1 MKKWIQ
7 VLLVLILSSQ
17 VIASDL
23 GPKKQLDEGMW
34 LPMFVSRL
42 NYTDMKKEGL
52 KLTAEEIYSVNNS
65 SLKDAIVHFGGFC
78 TGEIVSDKGLIFT
91 NHHCGYGG
99 IQSVSTVENDYLTNG
114 FFAKSHDEEKP
125 IDGLFVRFLQRMDD
139 VSEKVNKEL
148 EGLSG
153 AERAKKAQEVMA
165 GIKAEKEGELNNDS
179 YEVVVKSFFEGNEFY
194 MFVYERYDDIR
205 LVGNP
210 PEAVGKFGGDTDN
223 WMWPRHTGDFS
234 IFRVYASKD
243 NKPAKYSEDNIPYTP
258 KHHLPVSIN
267 GVKKDDFAMIMG
279 YPGSTDRYLTS
290 EGVKQQIEV
299 FNPLFVEM
307 RDAILKTW
315 RKHMDADPKVRLQYA
330 SKYASTANYWK
341 YFIGQTKGLKRQHV
355 IEKKQAEE
363 SKFNTWIAQDTERKK
378 EYGEVTDMLKD
389 GYEGKR
395 DGRVALVLLTQGGFR
410 IEAVMQARKAAR
422 FVGEVSAEEVSESVI
437 KDAKASALEQ
447 AKGFFKDYDYAT
459 DKELA
464 VVLLKKYKE
473 VLGRSENK
481 NLPVPSVYEL
491 IEREFNGDYE
501 AYVEKAFTTSV
512 FSDQERMEAF
522 INDPS
527 ATIYEEDMLT
537 QLHNEFFQS
546 YLAVAQGEQEA
557 EMKVEDG
564 NRLYVKGIREMNPN
578 KSYYP
583 NANSTMRLTYGTVKD
598 YIPGDAMFYA
608 YYTTSK
614 GLLEKE
620 DPKNHE
626 FVLPKEI
633 KEKVVNK
640 DFGRYAD
647 QNGELRIAFITNNDI
662 TGGNSGSPVIN
673 GNGELIGLAFDGN
686 WEAMSGDIAFEPK
699 LQRCINVDVRYV
711 LWTIDK
717 VYGAKNIVDEMTI
730 VGGKK
735 GKGKAYEELMPAKY

>member
-1 MKKWIQ
+1 MRKS
-7 VLLVLILSSQ
+7 LLFILALIISSQ
-17 VIASDL
+17 VFASDH
-23 GPKKQLDEGMW
+23 GVAKPLDEGMW

-42 NYTDMKKEGL
+42 NYVDMKKEGL

-78 TGEIVSDKGLIFT
+78 TGEIVSDQGLIFT

-99 IQSVSTVENDYLTNG
+99 IQSVSTVENDYLTDG
-114 FFAKSHDEEKP
+114 FFAKSHDQEKP

-139 VSEKVNKEL
+139 VSAQVNKEL
-148 EGLSG
+148 DGLTG
-153 AERAKKAQEVMA
+153 EERAQKAQTVM
-165 GIKAEKEGELNNDS
+165 GEIKAAKEKELNNDS
-179 YEVVVKSFFEGNEFY
+179 YEVSVKSFFEGNEFY
-194 MFVYERYDDIR
+194 MFVYERFDDIR

-234 IFRVYASKD
+234 IFRVYANKE
-243 NKPAKYSEDNIPYTP
+243 NKPSKYSEDNVPYKP
-258 KHHLPVSIN
+258 KHHLPVSIE
-267 GVKKDDFAMIMG
+267 GVQKDDFAMIMG

-363 SKFNTWIAQDTERKK
+363 STFNKWVASDATRKK
-378 EYGEVTDMLKD
+378 EYGDVTEMLKE
-389 GYEGKR
+389 GYDGKR
-395 DGRVALVLLTQGGFR
+395 DGRVAMVLLTQGGFR
-410 IEAVMQARKAAR
+410 MEAVMQARKTAR
-422 FVGEVSAEEVSESVI
+422 FVGEAADEKTSEASLKAAKETALSQAE
-437 KDAKASALEQ
+437 
-447 AKGFFKDYDYAT
+447 GFFKNYDYAT

-473 VLGRSENK
+473 VLSRPENK
-481 NLPVPSVYEL
+481 NLPVPAIYEL
-491 IEREFNGDYE
+491 IDREFDGDYV
-501 AYVEKAFTTSV
+501 AYVEKAYSTSV
-512 FSDQERMEAF
+512 FTDKDRMEAF
-522 INDPS
+522 INAP
-527 ATIYEEDMLT
+527 TMEGYEADMLT
-537 QLHNEFFQS
+537 QLHNEFFQA
-546 YLAVAQGEQEA
+546 YMGVAQSEQEA
-557 EMKVEDG
+557 ELKVADG
-564 NRLYVKGIREMNPN
+564 NRLYVKGIREMNPT
-578 KSYYP
+578 KSFYP
-583 NANSTMRLTYGTVKD
+583 NANSTMRLTYGQVND

-620 DPKNHE
+620 DPNNHE
-626 FVLPKEI
+626 FVLPKAV
-633 KEKVVNK
+633 KDGVVKK

-686 WEAMSGDIAFEPK
+686 WEAMSGDISFEPD

-711 LWTIDK
+711 LWIIDK
-717 VYGAKNIVDEMTI
+717 VYGAGNIVNEMTI
-730 VGGKK
+730 VDGKK
-735 GKGKAYEELMPAKY
+735 PKGKPYETLMPKKY

>member
-7 VLLVLILSSQ
+7 FLLVMMLSLQ
-17 VIASDL
+17 AMASDF
-23 GPKKQLDEGMW
+23 GNNKPLDEGMW
-34 LPMFVSRL
+34 LPMFISRL
-42 NYTDMKKEGL
+42 NHVDMKKEGL

-114 FFAKSHDEEKP
+114 FFAKSFDQEKA

-139 VSEKVNKEL
+139 VSEKVNGEL
-148 EGLSG
+148 KGLSG
-153 AERAKKAQEVMA
+153 VERQKKAAEVMA
-165 GIKAEKEGELNNDS
+165 AIKEAKEKELNNDS
-179 YEVVVKSFFEGNEFY
+179 YEVSVKSFFEGNEFY
-194 MFVYERYDDIR
+194 MFVYERFDDIR
-205 LVGNP
+205 LVGTP

-234 IFRVYASKD
+234 IFRVYANKD
-243 NKPAKYSEDNIPYTP
+243 NKPAKYSKDNVPYKP

-267 GVKKDDFAMIMG
+267 GVQKDDFAMIMG

-363 SKFNTWIAQDTERKK
+363 AKFNQWISQDASRKK
-378 EYGEVTDMLKD
+378 EFGDVTDMLKE

-395 DGRVALVLLTQGGFR
+395 DGRVAYVLLTQGGFR
-410 IEAVMQARKAAR
+410 MEAVMQARRMGR
-422 FVGEVSAEEVSESVI
+422 FVGEATSEETSKISLE
-437 KDAKASALEQ
+437 KAQEAALEQ
-447 AKGFFKDYDYAT
+447 VEGFFKDYNYET
-459 DKELA
+459 DKALA
-464 VVLLKKYKE
+464 VVLLRKYKE
-473 VLGRSENK
+473 VLGRKENK
-481 NLPVPSVYEL
+481 NLPVPSVYEE
-491 IEREFNGDYE
+491 IEREYDGSYE
-501 AYVEKAFTTSV
+501 AYVEKAYTSSMFT
-512 FSDQERMEAF
+512 DKGRLEAF
-522 INDPS
+522 IKNPNAD
-527 ATIYEEDMLT
+527 TYNNDMLKV
-537 QLHNEFFQS
+537 LHDEFFQS
-546 YLAVAQGEQEA
+546 YMTVAQSEQEA
-557 EMKVEDG
+557 QMKVDDG
-564 NRLYVKGIREMNPN
+564 NRLYVKGIREMNPE
-578 KSYYP
+578 KAYYP
-583 NANSTMRLTYGTVKD
+583 NANSTMRLTYGQVRD

-633 KEKVVNK
+633 KESVVKK

-686 WEAMSGDIAFEPK
+686 WEAMSGDISFEPE

-711 LWTIDK
+711 LWIIDK
-717 VYGAKNIVDEMTI
+717 VYGASNIVNEMTI
-730 VGGKK
+730 VEGKK
-735 GKGKAYEELMPAKY
+735 AKGKPYEALMPKKY

>member
-1 MKKWIQ
+1 M
-7 VLLVLILSSQ
+7 SSQ
-17 VIASDL
+17 VFASDH
-23 GPKKQLDEGMW
+23 GVAKPLDEGMW

-42 NYTDMKKEGL
+42 NYVDMKKEGL

-78 TGEIVSDKGLIFT
+78 TGEIVSDQGLIFT

-99 IQSVSTVENDYLTNG
+99 IQSVSTVENDYLTDG
-114 FFAKSHDEEKP
+114 FFAKSHDQEKP

-139 VSEKVNKEL
+139 VSAQVNKEL
-148 EGLSG
+148 DGLTG
-153 AERAKKAQEVMA
+153 EERAKKAQAVM
-165 GIKAEKEGELNNDS
+165 GEIKAAKVEELNNDS
-179 YEVVVKSFFEGNEFY
+179 YEVSVKSFFEGNEFY
-194 MFVYERYDDIR
+194 MFVYERFDDIR

-234 IFRVYASKD
+234 IFRVYANKE
-243 NKPAKYSEDNIPYTP
+243 NKPSKYSEDNVPYKP
-258 KHHLPVSIN
+258 KHHLPVSIE
-267 GVKKDDFAMIMG
+267 GVQKDDFAMIMG

-363 SKFNTWIAQDTERKK
+363 STFNKWVASDGTRKK
-378 EYGEVTDMLKD
+378 EYGDVTEMLKE
-389 GYEGKR
+389 GYDGKR
-395 DGRVALVLLTQGGFR
+395 DGRVAMVLLTQGGFR
-410 IEAVMQARKAAR
+410 MEAVMQARKTAR
-422 FVGEVSAEEVSESVI
+422 FVGEAADEKTSEASLKAAKEAALSQAE
-437 KDAKASALEQ
+437 
-447 AKGFFKDYDYAT
+447 GFFKNYDYAT

-473 VLGRSENK
+473 VLSRPENK
-481 NLPVPSVYEL
+481 NLPVPAIYEL
-491 IEREFNGDYE
+491 IDREFDGDYV
-501 AYVEKAFTTSV
+501 AYVEKAYTTSV
-512 FSDQERMEAF
+512 FTDKGRMEAF
-522 INDPS
+522 INAP
-527 ATIYEEDMLT
+527 TMEGYEADMLT
-537 QLHNEFFQS
+537 QLHNEFFQA
-546 YLAVAQGEQEA
+546 YMGVAQSEQEA
-557 EMKVEDG
+557 ELKVSDG
-564 NRLYVKGIREMNPN
+564 NRLYVKGIREMNPT
-578 KSYYP
+578 KSFYP
-583 NANSTMRLTYGTVKD
+583 NANSTMRLTYGQVND

-620 DPKNHE
+620 DPNNHE
-626 FVLPKEI
+626 FILPKAV
-633 KEKVVNK
+633 KDGVVKK

-686 WEAMSGDIAFEPK
+686 WEAMSGDISFEPD

-711 LWTIDK
+711 LWIIDK
-717 VYGAKNIVDEMTI
+717 VYGAGNIVNEMTI
-730 VGGKK
+730 VDGKK
-735 GKGKAYEELMPAKY
+735 PKGKPYETLMPKKY

>member
-125 IDGLFVRFLQRMDD
+125 IEGLFVRFLQRMDD

-363 SKFNTWIAQDTERKK
+363 SKFNTWIAQDAKRKK
-378 EYGEVTDMLKD
+378 EYGEVTDMLKE

-522 INDPS
+522 INNPS
-527 ATIYEEDMLT
+527 AAIYEEDMLT

-546 YLAVAQGEQEA
+546 YLTVAQGEQEA

>member
-1 MKKWIQ
+1 MKKFMQ
-7 VLLVLILSSQ
+7 LALVLIMSLQAS
-17 VIASDL
+17 ASDF
-23 GPKKQLDEGMW
+23 GNNKPLDEGMW

-42 NYTDMKKEGL
+42 NYVDMKKEGL

-114 FFAKSHDEEKP
+114 FFAKSFDEEKP

-139 VSEKVNKEL
+139 VSPQVNKEL
-148 EGLSG
+148 EGLKG
-153 AERAKKAQEVMA
+153 MERQKKAAEVMNQ
-165 GIKAEKEGELNNDS
+165 IKADKEKELNNDS
-179 YEVVVKSFFEGNEFY
+179 YEVSVKSFFEGNEFY
-194 MFVYERYDDIR
+194 MFVYERFDDIR

-210 PEAVGKFGGDTDN
+210 PEGVGKFGGDTDN

-234 IFRVYASKD
+234 VFRVYSNKD
-243 NKPAKYSEDNIPYTP
+243 NQPAKYSEDNVPYTP

-267 GVKKDDFAMIMG
+267 GVAKDDFAMIMG

-355 IEKKQAEE
+355 IEKKQADEA
-363 SKFNTWIAQDTERKK
+363 KFNQWIGQDASRKS
-378 EYGEVTDMLKD
+378 EYGEVTEMLKE
-389 GYEGKR
+389 GYAGKR
-395 DGRVALVLLTQGGFR
+395 DGRVAMVLLTQGAFR
-410 IEAVMQARKAAR
+410 MEAVMQARKMAR
-422 FVGEVSAEEVSESVI
+422 FVGEASNEETSEASL
-437 KDAKASALEQ
+437 KAAQEAALDA
-447 AKGFFKDYDYAT
+447 AKGFFKDYDYSS

-464 VVLLKKYKE
+464 VVLLRKYKE
-473 VLGRSENK
+473 VLDRPENK
-481 NLPVPSVYEL
+481 NLPVPGIYEE
-491 IEREFNGDYE
+491 IEREFDGSYE
-501 AYVEKAFTTSV
+501 AYVEKAYSTSI
-512 FSDQERMEAF
+512 FSDQARTEAF
-522 INDPS
+522 INNPS
-527 ATIYEEDMLT
+527 QEAYAADMLKE
-537 QLHNEFFQS
+537 LHDEFFQA
-546 YLAVAQGEQEA
+546 YLTVAKEEQEA
-557 EMKVEDG
+557 ELKVSDG
-564 NRLYVKGIREMNPN
+564 NRLYVKGIREMNPST
-578 KSYYP
+578 SYYP
-583 NANSTMRLTYGTVKD
+583 NANSTMRLTYGQVKD

-626 FVLPKEI
+626 FILPKEI
-633 KEKVVNK
+633 KEGVVKK
-640 DFGRYAD
+640 DFGQYAD
-647 QNGELRIAFITNNDI
+647 ANGELRIAFITNNDI

-673 GNGELIGLAFDGN
+673 GKGELIGLAFDGN
-686 WEAMSGDIAFEPK
+686 WEAMSGDISFEPD

-711 LWTIDK
+711 LWIMDK
-717 VYGAKNIVDEMTI
+717 VYGAKNLIDEMTI
-730 VGGKK
+730 VGGKPA
-735 GKGKAYEELMPAKY
+735 KGKAYEDLMPKKY

>member
-1 MKKWIQ
+1 MRKS
-7 VLLVLILSSQ
+7 LLFILALIMSSQ
-17 VIASDL
+17 VFASDH
-23 GPKKQLDEGMW
+23 GVAKPLDEGMW

-42 NYTDMKKEGL
+42 NYVDMKKEGL

-78 TGEIVSDKGLIFT
+78 TGEIVSDQGLIFT

-99 IQSVSTVENDYLTNG
+99 IQSVSTVENDYLTDG
-114 FFAKSHDEEKP
+114 FFAKSHDQEKP

-139 VSEKVNKEL
+139 VSAQVNKEL
-148 EGLSG
+148 DGLTG
-153 AERAKKAQEVMA
+153 EERAKKAQAVM
-165 GIKAEKEGELNNDS
+165 GEIKAAKVEELNNDS
-179 YEVVVKSFFEGNEFY
+179 YEVSVKSFFEGNEFY
-194 MFVYERYDDIR
+194 MFVYERFDDIR

-234 IFRVYASKD
+234 IFRVYANKE
-243 NKPAKYSEDNIPYTP
+243 NKPSKYSEDNVPYKP
-258 KHHLPVSIN
+258 KHHLPVSIE
-267 GVKKDDFAMIMG
+267 GVQKDDFAMIMG

-363 SKFNTWIAQDTERKK
+363 STFNKWVASDGTRKK
-378 EYGEVTDMLKD
+378 EYGDVTEMLKE
-389 GYEGKR
+389 GYDGKR
-395 DGRVALVLLTQGGFR
+395 DGRVAMVLLTQGGFR
-410 IEAVMQARKAAR
+410 MEAVMQARKTAR
-422 FVGEVSAEEVSESVI
+422 FVGEAADEKTSEASLKAAKEAALSQAE
-437 KDAKASALEQ
+437 
-447 AKGFFKDYDYAT
+447 GFFKNYDYAT

-473 VLGRSENK
+473 VLSRPENK
-481 NLPVPSVYEL
+481 NLPVPAIYEL
-491 IEREFNGDYE
+491 IDREFDGDYV
-501 AYVEKAFTTSV
+501 AYVEKAYTTSV
-512 FSDQERMEAF
+512 FTDKGRMEAF
-522 INDPS
+522 INAP
-527 ATIYEEDMLT
+527 TMEGYEADMLT
-537 QLHNEFFQS
+537 QLHNEFFQA
-546 YLAVAQGEQEA
+546 YMGVAQSEQEA
-557 EMKVEDG
+557 ELKVSDG
-564 NRLYVKGIREMNPN
+564 NRLYVKGIREMNPT
-578 KSYYP
+578 KSFYP
-583 NANSTMRLTYGTVKD
+583 NANSTMRLTYGQVND

-620 DPKNHE
+620 DPNNHE
-626 FVLPKEI
+626 FILPKAV
-633 KEKVVNK
+633 KDGVVKK

-686 WEAMSGDIAFEPK
+686 WEAMSGDISFEPD

-711 LWTIDK
+711 LWIIDK
-717 VYGAKNIVDEMTI
+717 VYGAGNIVNEMTI
-730 VGGKK
+730 VDGKK
-735 GKGKAYEELMPAKY
+735 PKGKPYETLMPKKY

>member
-7 VLLVLILSSQ
+7 VLLVLMLSSQ

-125 IDGLFVRFLQRMDD
+125 IEGLFVRFLQRMDD
-139 VSEKVNKEL
+139 VSAKVNKEL
-148 EGLSG
+148 EGLTG

-267 GVKKDDFAMIMG
+267 GVQKDDFAMIMG

-363 SKFNTWIAQDTERKK
+363 SKFNTWVAQDANRKK
-378 EYGEVTDMLKD
+378 EYGTVTDMLKV
-389 GYEGKR
+389 GYDGKR
-395 DGRVALVLLTQGGFR
+395 DGRVAMVLLTQGGFR

-422 FVGEVSAEEVSESVI
+422 FVGEVTAEEVSESVV
-437 KDAKASALEQ
+437 KDAKASALSQ
-447 AKGFFKDYDYAT
+447 AEGFFKDYDYAT

-473 VLGRSENK
+473 VLGRPENK
-481 NLPVPSVYEL
+481 DLPVPSVYEL
-491 IEREFNGDYE
+491 IEREFNGDYV

-512 FSDQERMEAF
+512 FTDQGRMEAF
-522 INDPS
+522 INNPS
-527 ATIYEEDMLT
+527 AAVYGEDMLT

-546 YLAVAQGEQEA
+546 YLTVVQAEQEA

-564 NRLYVKGIREMNPN
+564 NRLYVKGIREMNPD

-598 YIPGDAMFYA
+598 YIPGDAMFYS

-626 FVLPKEI
+626 FILPKEI
-633 KEKVVNK
+633 KEKVVK
-640 DFGRYAD
+640 RDFGRYAD

-686 WEAMSGDIAFEPK
+686 WEAMSGDIAFEPE

-735 GKGKAYEELMPAKY
+735 AKGKAYEDLMPTKY

>member
-1 MKKWIQ
+1 M
-7 VLLVLILSSQ
+7 LSSQ

-125 IDGLFVRFLQRMDD
+125 IEGLFVRFLQRMDD

-148 EGLSG
+148 KGLTG

-243 NKPAKYSEDNIPYTP
+243 NKPAKYSKDNIPYTP

-267 GVKKDDFAMIMG
+267 GVQKDDFAMIMG

-363 SKFNTWIAQDTERKK
+363 SQFNAWIAKDANRKK
-378 EYGEVTDMLKD
+378 EYGTVTDMLKE
-389 GYEGKR
+389 GYDGKR
-395 DGRVALVLLTQGGFR
+395 DGRVAMVLLTQGGFR

-422 FVGEVSAEEVSESVI
+422 FVGEVSAEEVSETVI
-437 KDAKASALEQ
+437 KDAKETALEQ
-447 AKGFFKDYDYAT
+447 AKGFFKNYDYAT

-473 VLGRSENK
+473 VLGRPENK

-491 IEREFNGDYE
+491 IEREFSGDYE

-512 FSDQERMEAF
+512 FTDQGRLEAF
-522 INDPS
+522 ISNPS
-527 ATIYEEDMLT
+527 ASVYEEDMLT

-546 YLAVAQGEQEA
+546 YLSVAKGEQEA

-564 NRLYVKGIREMNPN
+564 NRLYVKGIREMNPD

-598 YIPGDAMFYA
+598 YIPGDAMFYS

-633 KEKVVNK
+633 KEKVVK
-640 DFGRYAD
+640 RDFGRYAD

-686 WEAMSGDIAFEPK
+686 WEAMSGDIAFEPE

-735 GKGKAYEELMPAKY
+735 AKGKAYEDLMPTKY

>member
-1 MKKWIQ
+1 M
-7 VLLVLILSSQ
+7 LVLIISSQ
-17 VIASDL
+17 AFASDL
-23 GPKKQLDEGMW
+23 GPEKQLDEGMW
-34 LPMFVSRL
+34 LPMFISRL

-114 FFAKSHDEEKP
+114 FFAKSHEEEKP

-139 VSEKVNKEL
+139 VSAQVNKEL
-148 EGLSG
+148 EGLFG

-165 GIKAEKEGELNNDS
+165 GIKTEKEGELNNDS

-194 MFVYERYDDIR
+194 MFVYERFDDIR

-243 NKPAKYSEDNIPYTP
+243 NKPAKYSEDNVPYTP

-267 GVKKDDFAMIMG
+267 GVQKDDFAMIMG

-363 SKFNTWIAQDTERKK
+363 SKFNTWVAQEANRKK
-378 EYGEVTDMLKD
+378 EYGEVTDLLKE
-389 GYEGKR
+389 GYDGKR
-395 DGRVALVLLTQGGFR
+395 DGRVAMVLLTQGGFR
-410 IEAVMQARKAAR
+410 IEAVMQARKASR
-422 FVGEVSAEEVSESVI
+422 FVGEMMDENASDGSKKA
-437 KDAKASALEQ
+437 AKESALEQ
-447 AKGFFKDYDYAT
+447 ATGFFKNYDYAT

-473 VLGRSENK
+473 VLSRPENK

-491 IEREFNGDYE
+491 IDREFDGNYE
-501 AYVEKAFTTSV
+501 AYIEKAFTTSV
-512 FSDQERMEAF
+512 FSDQARMEAF
-522 INDPS
+522 INNPS
-527 ATIYEEDMLT
+527 SEAYEGDMLT

-546 YLAVAQGEQEA
+546 YMAVAQVEQEA

-564 NRLYVKGIREMNPN
+564 NRLYVKGIREMNPD
-578 KSYYP
+578 KSFYP
-583 NANSTMRLTYGTVKD
+583 NANSTMRLTYGKVKD

-614 GLLEKE
+614 GLIEKE
-620 DPKNHE
+620 DPKNPE

-633 KEKVVNK
+633 KEKVINK

-647 QNGELRIAFITNNDI
+647 QNGQLRIAFITNNDI

-686 WEAMSGDIAFEPK
+686 WEAMSGDIAFEPD

-730 VGGKK
+730 VEGKK
-735 GKGKAYEELMPAKY
+735 AKGKPYEELMPKKY